1 MTSALGSERRE
12 RQSQSPAWLVAM
24 VNVVIVAGL
33 LWLLSKW
40 LPLAVGLVI
49 VFFVVWLIFRE
60 MYY

>member
-1 MTSALGSERRE
+1 MI
-12 RQSQSPAWLVAM
+12 
-24 VNVVIVAGL
+24 VNIVIVVGL
-33 LWLLSKW
+33 LWFLSQW